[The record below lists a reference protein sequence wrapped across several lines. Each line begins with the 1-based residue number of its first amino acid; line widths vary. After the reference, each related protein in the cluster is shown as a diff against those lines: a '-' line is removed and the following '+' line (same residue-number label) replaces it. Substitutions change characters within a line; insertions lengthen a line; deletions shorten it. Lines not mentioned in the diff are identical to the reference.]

1 MTWLTVNEYL
11 CHKLPRI
18 CFVCRN
24 DNPVFSSFM
33 TYHRI
38 YNKINT
44 TRTPRGAGCP
54 TLPAHLLP
62 PPVFGGV

>member
-24 DNPVFSSFM
+24 DNPIFSSLMTFM
-33 TYHRI
+33 YHRVC
-38 YNKINT
+38 NQSNT
-44 TRTPRGAGCP
+44 IDTTCGTGTAYTYGAHAFIPG
-54 TLPAHLLP
+54 L
-62 PPVFGGV
+62 